1 MPILDNF
8 DSQFINDASELE
20 NGLMSSHDKIKL
32 DNILLSDIDYIS
44 DGLKD
49 IEEYTK
55 PRFIY
60 GIKIDTT
67 NSNSNDCVTYTDDA
81 ATFTPLKVNQDT
93 GECNYGSW
101 KEIIDTLIGAKPC
114 LVKTNGEVL
123 FNLNP
128 DNYNKLETGETIDIE
143 SGEFGQ
149 VMIRFN
155 HLYYKFSMEDNYIKF
170 QISNKKVDNTWI
182 DTAFVSEDGIG
193 QSKDYMFISAYEVG
207 QKDNKLQSLSN
218 VSPSFRLLYKDIERL
233 TEFGVF
239 HMMNIIK
246 KQFIVFLGYLVTK
259 SIDLVGNIGIGNI
272 DGEVLKTGTMN
283 DKGLFYGK
291 KSNNITFTQSN
302 ITSGDFNCV
311 YYANSI
317 WVAGNS
323 STGLYYSTDGK
334 TWTQSNITSDT
345 VNCVYNA
352 NGIWVAGN
360 SSTGAY
366 YSLDGK
372 TWTQSNITS
381 GDFNCVYNANG
392 IWVAGGKGLYYST
405 DGKTWTQSNITS
417 GSFKCVYNA
426 NGIWVAGSWG
436 NGLYYGIDPIII
448 NMNQIINNDPR
459 TSFS

>member
-123 FNLNP
+123 FDLNP

-259 SIDLVGNIGIGNI
+259 SIDLTGNIGIGNI

-291 KSNNITFTQSN
+291 NTGTDGVKVFGIENLWGNQLKYMHGIVQKLMHVIDKETGMMNDEQHLFIKEFYPYDKINDFTDCGK
-302 ITSGDFNCV
+302 ID
-311 YYANSI
+311 ANSYGYI
-317 WVAGNS
+317 SSIKFLSNS
-323 STGLYYSTDGK
+323 IYFPNK
-334 TWTQSNITSDT
+334 
-345 VNCVYNA
+345 
-352 NGIWVAGN
+352 
-360 SSTGAY
+360 
-366 YSLDGK
+366 LDGTSISYYK
-372 TWTQSNITS
+372 SYFQNGESNDS
-381 GDFNCVYNANG
+381 
-392 IWVAGGKGLYYST
+392 KQEL
-405 DGKTWTQSNITS
+405 
-417 GSFKCVYNA
+417 
-426 NGIWVAGSWG
+426 
-436 NGLYYGIDPIII
+436 YGIYGGNKEYGNKSGQEFLLLGNI
-448 NMNQIINNDPR
+448 NPDNNDA
-459 TSFS
+459 TTHLIF